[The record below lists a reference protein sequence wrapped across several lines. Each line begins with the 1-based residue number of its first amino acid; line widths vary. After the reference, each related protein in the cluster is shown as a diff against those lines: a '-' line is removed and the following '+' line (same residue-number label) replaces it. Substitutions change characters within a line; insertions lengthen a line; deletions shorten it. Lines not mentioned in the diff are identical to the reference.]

1 MADSLEQLDLLLM
14 TVAKSRR
21 VQRDGISFQ
30 GMRYVDPV
38 LAAYVGE
45 TVTVR
50 YDPRDLGEI
59 RLFHDEKFLCR
70 AICPE
75 LAGEAVSLRE
85 IVRARKQRL
94 SGLRQELQDRDRAV
108 KALIALR
115 GGEAVVPV
123 PEPVPL
129 PAPAPRLKRYA
140 ND

>member
-1 MADSLEQLDLLLM
+1 
-14 TVAKSRR
+14 
-21 VQRDGISFQ
+21 
-30 GMRYVDPV
+30 VDPV

-94 SGLRQELQDRDRAV
+94 SGLRQELQDRNRAV

-123 PEPVPL
+123 PEPEPL